1 MIALSSNFK
10 NVVINAVTVALA
22 ELIAFNRIF
31 YDALGLLLKV
41 EGPSSP
47 RYVTTSPSL
56 LAISFV
62 EV

>member
-10 NVVINAVTVALA
+10 NVVVNAVIVALA

-47 RYVTTSPSL
+47 P
-56 LAISFV
+56 
-62 EV
+62 